1 MRLQIQDF
9 RDCDQ
14 TLRYDVVKALY
25 AQWDKSYEKYARIY
39 SEDDLMEFLD
49 KQVIVFVF
57 TLAKNQD
64 LSLGIQYP
72 NKAAAKTQT
81 LVATL
86 TISNDSNQPVL
97 AGKTYWISNLL
108 VTEDYRNYGVGSGIL
123 KYAEEYIVGSSV
135 QYVALTVENDNN
147 RLWDYYKK
155 RGYKQVGFYPISGNP
170 IFLKICSKIN

>member
-14 TLRYDVVKALY
+14 TLRYDVVKVLY

-39 SEDDLMEFLD
+39 SEDDLMKFLD

-64 LSLGIQYP
+64 LGIEYP

-86 TISNDSNQPVL
+86 TISNDSNQPAL

-108 VTEDYRNYGVGSGIL
+108 VSEDYRNFGVGSGIL
-123 KYAEEYIVGSSV
+123 KYAEEHIAGSGI

-155 RGYKQVGFYPISGNP
+155 KGYKQVGFYPISGNP
-170 IFLKICSKIN
+170 IFLKIVG

>member
-25 AQWDKSYEKYARIY
+25 VQWDKSYEKYARIY
-39 SEDDLMEFLD
+39 NEDDLMEFLD

-57 TLAKNQD
+57 TLVKNPDQV
-64 LSLGIQYP
+64 LGIEYP

-86 TISNDSNQPVL
+86 TISNELNQPVL

-108 VTEDYRNYGVGSGIL
+108 VTKDYRNFGVGSGIL
-123 KYAEEYIVGSSV
+123 KYAEKHIAESGIF
-135 QYVALTVENDNN
+135 YVALTVENDNN

-155 RGYKQVGFYPISGNP
+155 KEYKQVGFYPISGNS
-170 IFLKICSKIN
+170 IFLKILA

>member
-25 AQWDKSYEKYARIY
+25 TQWDKSYEKYARIY
-39 SEDDLMEFLD
+39 SEDDLMQFLD

-57 TLAKNQD
+57 TLGKIPD
-64 LSLGIQYP
+64 KIEYP

-86 TISNDSNQPVL
+86 TISNDANQPVL
-97 AGKTYWISNLL
+97 AGETYWISNLF
-108 VTEDYRNYGVGSGIL
+108 VTEDYRNFGVGSAIL
-123 KYAEEYIVGSSV
+123 KYAEEYIVGLNIK
-135 QYVALTVENDNN
+135 YIALTVENDNN

-155 RGYKQVGFYPISGNP
+155 RGYKPVGSYPISGNP
-170 IFLKICSKIN
+170 IFLKIVG

>member
-39 SEDDLMEFLD
+39 SEDDLMQFLD

-57 TLAKNQD
+57 TLAKLED
-64 LSLGIQYP
+64 KIEYP

-86 TISNDSNQPVL
+86 TVSNDANQPAL

-108 VTEDYRNYGVGSGIL
+108 VSEDYRNFGVGSGIL
-123 KYAEEYIVGSSV
+123 KYAEEHIAASGIKYI
-135 QYVALTVENDNN
+135 ALTVENDNN

-155 RGYKQVGFYPISGNP
+155 RGYKQVGFYPVSGNP
-170 IFLKICSKIN
+170 IFLKIVG

>member
-14 TLRYDVVKALY
+14 TLRYDVVKVLY
-25 AQWDKSYEKYARIY
+25 TQWDKSYEKYARIY
-39 SEDDLMEFLD
+39 SEDDLMKFLD

-64 LSLGIQYP
+64 QVPDKIEFP

-86 TISNDSNQPVL
+86 TISNDTNQPVL

-108 VTEDYRNYGVGSGIL
+108 VSEDYRNFGVGSGIL
-123 KYAEEYIVGSSV
+123 KYAEEHIAGSGI

-170 IFLKICSKIN
+170 IFLKIVG

>member
-14 TLRYDVVKALY
+14 TLRYDVVKVLY
-25 AQWDKSYEKYARIY
+25 TQWDKSYEKYARIY
-39 SEDDLMEFLD
+39 SEDDLMKFLD

-64 LSLGIQYP
+64 QVPDKIEYP

-86 TISNDSNQPVL
+86 TISNDTNQPVL

-108 VTEDYRNYGVGSGIL
+108 VSEDYRNFGVGSGIL
-123 KYAEEYIVGSSV
+123 KYAEEPSAGSGI

-170 IFLKICSKIN
+170 IFLKIVG